1 VSYNTFPTLI
11 GAAWDIKKKTLFST
25 SIETSS
31 SGAEYRLG
39 RWGNLPHYEF
49 QMKFSY
55 LSQADRDTV
64 EAFVVGQGG
73 SMTPFL
79 LNIPNDNAKT
89 AQALTGVVNG
99 TNKIFVAPIP
109 PQAQINTALPPT
121 ACFNDWQGSQL
132 LFSFSRK
139 NWLLQSADWTNASWS
154 KQFVTITA
162 NAATAPDGTVTM
174 DKVTEDGTTNGH
186 YINQG
191 LTAQIVGTRY
201 AMSIYAKETGV
212 GSKRYLGIV
221 GTGFAVNQQ
230 AVFDLAT
237 GTVTFTAGGATAAI
251 IAMSGGGYRCLMY
264 TDVCNIT
271 TPAVQYRLTNT
282 SSAAA
287 PSYAGDSTSSL
298 YMWGAQ
304 MEPGYFLGPYA
315 GAYIPTTTTAVTVT
329 DFTYDATTFTFN
341 SAPAI
346 GSAPTWTGYY
356 LYLVRFKNDDFEVN
370 QFMGR
375 MYEVASIAFR
385 TVR

>member
-31 SGAEYRLG
+31 SGAEYRIG

-79 LNIPNDNAKT
+79 LNIPNDNT
-89 AQALTGVVNG
+89 QTGASLSGTVNG
-99 TNKIFVAPIP
+99 TNKIFVSPIP
-109 PQAQINTALPPT
+109 AQAQLVNPSAYL
-121 ACFNDWQGSQL
+121 NDWQGTQL
-132 LFSFSRK
+132 LYPFSRK
-139 NWLLQSADWTNASWS
+139 NYLLQSADWTSASWS
-154 KQFVTITA
+154 KQFTTITA

-174 DKVTEDGTTNGH
+174 DKVIEDGTTNGH
-186 YINQG
+186 YISQAITSVVNDQF
-191 LTAQIVGTRY
+191 AV
-201 AMSIYAKETGV
+201 SIYAKETGV

-221 GTGFAVNQQ
+221 TTGFAVNGQ
-230 AVFDLAT
+230 ATFDLAT
-237 GTVTFTAGGATAAI
+237 GTVTF
-251 IAMSGGGYRCLMY
+251 SGGGVTASVIAMGSGIYRCI
-264 TDVCNIT
+264 VF
-271 TPAVQYRLTNT
+271 TPAATGTSVTVQYRLSNA
-282 SSAAA
+282 SNVSA

-298 YMWGAQ
+298 FMWGAQ
-304 MEPGYFLGPYA
+304 VERGGIFGPYV
-315 GAYIPTTTTAVTVT
+315 GAYIPTTTVTVTLT

-341 SAPAI
+341 TAPAV
-346 GSAPTWTGYY
+346 GSTPKWTGTYA
-356 LYLVRFKNDDFEVN
+356 YLVRFKNDDFEVN